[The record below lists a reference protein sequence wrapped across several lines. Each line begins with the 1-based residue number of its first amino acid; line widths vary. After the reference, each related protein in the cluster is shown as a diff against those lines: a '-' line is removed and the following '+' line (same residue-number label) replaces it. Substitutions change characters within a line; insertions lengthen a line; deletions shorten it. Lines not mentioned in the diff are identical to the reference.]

1 MWIRQAKWLSVG
13 LLALIV
19 LTAGFAGCT
28 TQGHVGEDVK
38 KLRPARPPKPG
49 DKPYQT
55 AIRNYLVQT
64 LADPDFEDVKWFTPA
79 EVRDGLGVR
88 FQYRAKRPGSNIKDL
103 YDETFIYT
111 KKGEVRNFTK
121 SMK

>member
-1 MWIRQAKWLSVG
+1 MFLRRANRLAIG

-19 LTAGFAGCT
+19 LAAGFAGCT
-28 TQGHVGEDVK
+28 TQTHVGEEAR
-38 KLRPARPPKPG
+38 KLRSAKPPRPG

-64 LADPDFEDVKWFTPA
+64 LRDPEFEDVKWFAPA